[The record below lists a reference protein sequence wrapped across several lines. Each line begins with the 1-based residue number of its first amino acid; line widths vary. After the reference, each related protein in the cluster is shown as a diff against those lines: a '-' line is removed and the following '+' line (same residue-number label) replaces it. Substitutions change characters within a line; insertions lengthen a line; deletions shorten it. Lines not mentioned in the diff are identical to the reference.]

1 MSAVAE
7 GWAVWLTGLPS
18 SGKSTIAKALA
29 RRLEELSVRVQI
41 LETDELRKVL
51 TPNPRYTEEERDFF
65 YNAMV
70 YIGTLLVKNGV
81 NVIFDATANRRRYR
95 DRARKQ
101 IRRFAEVYV
110 KCPLKVCMERDVKGI
125 YKAALEGRAKTVP
138 GLQAPYEEPLNPE
151 VVVETDRMTVEECVE
166 RILRELSGLFG
177 VEG

>member
-1 MSAVAE
+1 MTE
-7 GWAVWLTGLPS
+7 GWALWLTGLPS
-18 SGKSTIAKALA
+18 SGKSTIARALA
-29 RRLEELSVRVQI
+29 ERLGRMGVRVQI

-70 YIGTLLVKNGV
+70 YIGTLLVRNGV

-95 DRARKQ
+95 EWARSR
-101 IRRFAEVYV
+101 IGRFAEVYV
-110 KCPLKVCMERDVKGI
+110 KCPLEVCMERDVKGI
-125 YKAALEGRAKTVP
+125 YRAALEGKAKTVP

-166 RILRELSGLFG
+166 KILTELSELLGMRG
-177 VEG
+177 

>member
-1 MSAVAE
+1 MAE
-7 GWAVWLTGLPS
+7 GWALWLTGLPS
-18 SGKSTIAKALA
+18 SGKSTIARALA
-29 RRLEELSVRVQI
+29 ERLGRMGVRVQI

-70 YIGTLLVKNGV
+70 YIGTLLVRNGV

-110 KCPLKVCMERDVKGI
+110 KCPLTVCMERDVKGI
-125 YKAALEGRAKTVP
+125 YKAALEGRAETVP
-138 GLQAPYEEPLNPE
+138 GLQAPYEEPINPE
-151 VVVETDRMTVEECVE
+151 VVVETDRMTVDECVE
-166 RILRELSGLFG
+166 KILTELSEFFGLG
-177 VEG
+177 G

>member
-1 MSAVAE
+1 MTE
-7 GWAVWLTGLPS
+7 GWALWLTGLPS
-18 SGKSTIAKALA
+18 SGKSTIARALA
-29 RRLEELSVRVQI
+29 ERLGRMGVRVQI

-70 YIGTLLVKNGV
+70 YIGTLLVRNGV

-95 DRARKQ
+95 DRARSR

-110 KCPLKVCMERDVKGI
+110 KCPLEVCVERDVKGI
-125 YKAALEGRAKTVP
+125 YRAALEGRAKTVP

-166 RILRELSGLFG
+166 KILTELSEFFGLG
-177 VEG
+177 G